1 MEAYLD
7 NSATTMAYP
16 EVGELVYK
24 VMCRDYGNPS
34 SMHRKGVDAEH
45 YVKGA
50 KESLAKLMKV
60 NVKEI
65 FFTSGGTESDNLALI
80 GCARANRRAGNH
92 LITTSIEHPA
102 ILNTMRYLEEEEG
115 FRVTYLPVDCCGRV
129 KLDALKEALCPET
142 ILVSNMYVNNE
153 VGTGQPVEE
162 AASIVKDYNP
172 SILFHS
178 DAVQGFGKY
187 RIYPKRQKIDL
198 LSVSGH
204 KIHGPKGTGFLYI
217 GEKVKIR
224 PILFGG
230 GQQRDIRSGTENVPG
245 IAGLGLAAELAYKDF
260 DIKTALM
267 RELKE
272 YFISEIGKMENTV
285 IHGVADEGRAPHII
299 SLGVAGVRSEVLGT
313 VDEIFARVCNVIE
326 RSEVL
331 LHTLEDK
338 GIYVSSG
345 SACASNH
352 PAVSGVLKGIGAARE
367 YLDATIRISMSEF
380 TTKEEIDY
388 LLETLY
394 KCVPMLRR
402 YTRH

>member
-45 YVKGA
+45 YVQRSKRIFGKA
-50 KESLAKLMKV
+50 YESKCKRDH
-60 NVKEI
+60 

-142 ILVSNMYVNNE
+142 ILVSIMYVNNE
-153 VGTGQPVEE
+153 VGTVQPVEE

-204 KIHGPKGTGFLYI
+204 KIHGPKERDFYI
-217 GEKVKIR
+217 
-224 PILFGG
+224 L
-230 GQQRDIRSGTENVPG
+230 
-245 IAGLGLAAELAYKDF
+245 
-260 DIKTALM
+260 
-267 RELKE
+267 
-272 YFISEIGKMENTV
+272 
-285 IHGVADEGRAPHII
+285 
-299 SLGVAGVRSEVLGT
+299 VR
-313 VDEIFARVCNVIE
+313 
-326 RSEVL
+326 
-331 LHTLEDK
+331 K
-338 GIYVSSG
+338 
-345 SACASNH
+345 
-352 PAVSGVLKGIGAARE
+352 
-367 YLDATIRISMSEF
+367 
-380 TTKEEIDY
+380 
-388 LLETLY
+388 
-394 KCVPMLRR
+394 
-402 YTRH
+402 

>member
-7 NSATTMAYP
+7 NSATTRAYP
-16 EVGELVYK
+16 EVGDLVYK
-24 VMCRDYGNPS
+24 VMCQDYGNPS

-45 YVKGA
+45 YVKEA
-50 KESLAKLMKV
+50 KETIAKVLKV
-60 NVKEI
+60 NAKDI
-65 FFTSGGTESDNLALI
+65 YFTSGGTESDNLALI

-115 FRVTYLPVDCCGRV
+115 FRVTYLPIDEAV
-129 KLDALKEALCPET
+129 K
-142 ILVSNMYVNNE
+142 
-153 VGTGQPVEE
+153 
-162 AASIVKDYNP
+162 IVKEYNS

-187 RIYPKRQKIDL
+187 HIYPKRQKIDL
-198 LSVSGH
+198 LSASGH
-204 KIHGPKGTGFLYI
+204 KIHGPKGTGFLYV
-217 GEKVKIR
+217 GEKVKIK

-230 GQQRDIRSGTENVPG
+230 GQQKDLRSGTENVPG
-245 IAGLGLAAELAYKDF
+245 IAGLGLATKMIYNDLDMKV
-260 DIKTALM
+260 ALM
-267 RELKE
+267 RELKD
-272 YFISEIGKMENTV
+272 YFIEQAGKIENTTV
-285 IHGVADEGRAPHII
+285 HGLKDEGSAPHII
-299 SLGVAGVRSEVLGT
+299 SLGIAG
-313 VDEIFARVCNVIE
+313 I

-352 PAVSGVLKGIGAARE
+352 PAVSGVLRSIGAAQE
-367 YLDATIRISMSEF
+367 YLDATIRFSMSEF

-388 LLETLY
+388 TLETLY
-394 KCVPMLRR
+394 NCIPMLRK